1 MTSAEMVPNE
11 DFVDQVEELQVVIFN
26 RLEPASISFGEHDI
40 KMHLASSDLLSIL
53 HMFVDKANDNISSGD
68 SAAQLSR
75 QSIAPWVL
83 ESKLSGLVAKV
94 LRTYQREYRKNSSAA
109 AAASSGHKSDSG
121 GKAKRAAV
129 EAHQTPL

>member
-1 MTSAEMVPNE
+1 MTITEMVPNE

-53 HMFVDKANDNISSGD
+53 HMFVEKANDNIQCGD
-68 SAAQLSR
+68 SAEQLSR

-94 LRTYQREYRKNSSAA
+94 LRTYQREYRKYSSAA
-109 AAASSGHKSDSG
+109 AAAGSSHNSNSG
-121 GKAKRAAV
+121 GKAKKVSAEV
-129 EAHQTPL
+129 HQAPL